1 MTLVLLIVLVF
12 VPLLAASPAAAAPAV
27 WRWPLD
33 GRPRIVRH
41 FAPPLERWLAG
52 HRGIDLAAPPA
63 TPVLAA
69 GAGTVRY
76 AGRLAGRGVVS
87 VEHPGGLRTTYLPVT
102 PSVRRGEHVSAG
114 DPLGAL
120 EASAESHC
128 AESCLHW
135 GLLRPPRYLDPL
147 LLLGQARI
155 RLLPFWDPAASEVNV
170 RFPPDAPSGARP
182 ETLDMGGEDTH
193 DGPPMSPA
201 FATPRVTPPR
211 TTTVGPIWPHDTTHT
226 ETSGPATL
234 QALTTT
240 PRANRGSSS
249 PTRTRA
255 AAASQTLMT
264 LAHREQR
271 RTTITKNHNH
281 TDTPT
286 EAHTATHAATDPA
299 AATATTTD
307 AETDTGTV
315 VAEIAGET
323 AAEVIRN
330 AGEVQESA
338 EGSKNAEVADGGRAG
353 SAVASASPFV
363 PGHPHLLFTALDNP
377 MPCTSPHNTPQT
389 PSSASTVWS
398 LRFPHGP
405 AAAPAAAA
413 LGTAMLLAG
422 ILLVVLL
429 RHRKPSRQRK
439 PRQRSARGTHR
450 KPQRAGTNSTAR
462 R

>member
-1 MTLVLLIVLVF
+1 MAMTLVLLLVLVL
-12 VPLLAASPAAAAPAV
+12 VPLLPASPAAAAPAV

-114 DPLGAL
+114 DPLGVL

-147 LLLGQARI
+147 LVLGQARI
-155 RLLPFWDPAASEVNV
+155 RLLPFWDPAAPEVNV

-182 ETLDMGGEDTH
+182 ETLDRGGEDTH
-193 DGPPMSPA
+193 DGLPMSPA
-201 FATPRVTPPR
+201 FATPRATPPP
-211 TTTVGPIWPHDTTHT
+211 TTTAGPIWPHDTTHT
-226 ETSGPATL
+226 EPSDPAAL

-240 PRANRGSSS
+240 PRANRESSS
-249 PTRTRA
+249 PTRARA
-255 AAASQTLMT
+255 AAISQPLIT

-271 RTTITKNHNH
+271 RPTTTKNHKH

-286 EAHTATHAATDPA
+286 EAHTATHAVTDPVA
-299 AATATTTD
+299 STATD
-307 AETDTGTV
+307 AEPDTGTA
-315 VAEIAGET
+315 VAETAAET
-323 AAEVIRN
+323 AAEVIRR
-330 AGEVQESA
+330 ADEVRESA
-338 EGSKNAEVADGGRAG
+338 EDLESAEDSESAEVADGGRAG
-353 SAVASASPFV
+353 GAVAGSSPFV
-363 PGHPHLLFTALDNP
+363 PRHPRLPFTALDNP
-377 MPCTSPHNTPQT
+377 MPCTSPQNTPQT

-413 LGTAMLLAG
+413 LGTAMFLAG

-439 PRQRSARGTHR
+439 PRQRPARGIHR
-450 KPQRAGTNSTAR
+450 KPQRA
-462 R
+462 